1 MHRTRL
7 LYFGTG
13 YGAGAVVCNPVVM
26 QQGKQKQI
34 KQNLLPPPLP
44 ASLSPPNQQ
53 KLSLLSTLHLHFP
66 LHAFLGPEQRRLH
79 LALLERCDV
88 VVGWR
93 DVLCGCIPYPRL
105 ASWNRNGWG
114 EG

>member
-44 ASLSPPNQQ
+44 ASKSSAYFRLFIFIFRCMRSWVLSSAVLTSP
-53 KLSLLSTLHLHFP
+53 
-66 LHAFLGPEQRRLH
+66 FLND
-79 LALLERCDV
+79 AM
-88 VVGWR
+88 
-93 DVLCGCIPYPRL
+93 
-105 ASWNRNGWG
+105 S
-114 EG
+114 